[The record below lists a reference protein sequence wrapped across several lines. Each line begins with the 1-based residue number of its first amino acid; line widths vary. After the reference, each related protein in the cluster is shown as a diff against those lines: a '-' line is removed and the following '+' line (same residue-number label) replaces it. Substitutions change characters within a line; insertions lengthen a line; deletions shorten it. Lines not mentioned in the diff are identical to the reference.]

1 MKAVLP
7 LAAALALSGCLSVS
21 NGIYRLE
28 AYDPAGRRLLPD
40 MQTAADGR
48 NVYTVRNA
56 LCASLKGQS
65 ATIRIYRANN
75 GEEVRSESSHRCR

>member
-1 MKAVLP
+1 
-7 LAAALALSGCLSVS
+7 
-21 NGIYRLE
+21 
-28 AYDPAGRRLLPD
+28 

-48 NVYTVRNA
+48 NVYTVRNP

-75 GEEVRSESSHRCR
+75 SEEVRSESPHRCR